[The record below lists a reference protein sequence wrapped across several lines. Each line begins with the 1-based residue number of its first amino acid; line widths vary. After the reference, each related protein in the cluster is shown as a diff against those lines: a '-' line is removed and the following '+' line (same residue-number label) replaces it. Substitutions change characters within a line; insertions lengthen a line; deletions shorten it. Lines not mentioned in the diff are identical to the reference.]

1 LPKGGYTYPLECRVA
16 SPAKAEIRGFSMHS
30 SPSPAPTVAS
40 DEVARFAR
48 LASRWWD
55 PEGPLKPLHKM
66 NPARVA
72 FLKAQFCAHFARDP
86 NSPQPFKGLTLLDV
100 GTGGGLIA
108 EPLAELGFAVTGID
122 AAFESIE
129 AAQAHAEERGLEIV
143 YRNVTTDELLKE
155 SNRFDVVLAMEIV
168 EHVPDPALLLSEAAA
183 LVAPGGAFA
192 GATVSRTTKS
202 YLMGIVGAEL
212 ILRWLPLGT
221 HDWNKFLKP
230 SEFTGFLREAGLK
243 VTKLQGL
250 SYNPLLGRWSNTPDL
265 DVNYLIFAQK
275 DG

>member
-1 LPKGGYTYPLECRVA
+1 
-16 SPAKAEIRGFSMHS
+16 MHS
-30 SPSPAPTVAS
+30 AQIAPTVAT
-40 DEVARFAR
+40 DEVARFAKM
-48 LASRWWD
+48 AHRWWD

-66 NPARVA
+66 NPARTA
-72 FLKAQFCAHFARDP
+72 FLKAQLCAHFARDP
-86 NSPQPFKGLTLLDV
+86 NAPQPFKGLTLLDV

-108 EPLAELGFAVTGID
+108 EPMAELGFAVTAID
-122 AAFESIE
+122 AAAESIE
-129 AAQAHAEERGLEIV
+129 AATAHAAEMGLSID
-143 YRNVTTDELLKE
+143 YRKATTDELLNDSK
-155 SNRFDVVLAMEIV
+155 RFDVVLAMEIV
-168 EHVPDPALLLSEAAA
+168 EHVPDPGLLLNEAAA
-183 LVAPGGAFA
+183 LIAPGGAFA

-230 SEFTGFLREAGLK
+230 SEFTGFLRQAGLQ

-250 SYNPLLGRWSNTPDL
+250 SYNMLLDRWSPTPDL

-275 DG
+275 EG